1 MAFNTSSPLPL
12 MERLRR
18 RGQSGGGDE
27 VSHDGD
33 RQRKKRKQT
42 PPGGTAAPASR
53 TERGKKV
60 GKKKAKVKGKA
71 DGKTK
76 SDATVNWWSGQLPAV
91 TDLDEGIPEG
101 ARHAAA
107 ACVAIEKLSPDETLL
122 EEASQHVSNQHVSTS
137 RSPHPPPPSPHLL
150 RVEHLSYTTHTLIN
164 TEVLP
169 DQHSSRRPSFGL
181 SDARVWLCGNGPRAC
196 RIPMLLL
203 TFSLR
208 SPHHKHGMP
217 CTTWVA
223 DLF

>member
-1 MAFNTSSPLPL
+1 MANTSSPLPL

-53 TERGKKV
+53 TERGKKA
-60 GKKKAKVKGKA
+60 GKKKARVKGKA

-107 ACVAIEKLSPDETLL
+107 ACVAIEKIS
-122 EEASQHVSNQHVSTS
+122 
-137 RSPHPPPPSPHLL
+137 
-150 RVEHLSYTTHTLIN
+150 I
-164 TEVLP
+164 
-169 DQHSSRRPSFGL
+169 
-181 SDARVWLCGNGPRAC
+181 
-196 RIPMLLL
+196 
-203 TFSLR
+203 
-208 SPHHKHGMP
+208 
-217 CTTWVA
+217 
-223 DLF
+223 